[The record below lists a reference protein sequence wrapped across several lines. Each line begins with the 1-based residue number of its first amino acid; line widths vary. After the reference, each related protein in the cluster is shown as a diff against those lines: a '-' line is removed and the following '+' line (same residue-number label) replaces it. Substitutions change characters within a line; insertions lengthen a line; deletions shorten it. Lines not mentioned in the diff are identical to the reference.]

1 MFGASDP
8 ACVADGGQGGQN
20 GQNGFSAGNESFS
33 GSSIGGSAQA
43 AQTEPMV
50 GETKHNHQ
58 SSSSRSSS
66 LRSLTNSTA
75 HATTSSS
82 TNGAIRLMTFTN
94 NKVVAPSYHFL
105 EILQINSIQFNISF
119 TRSVSTKVDTDSGS
133 AATTAAAPIKYLL
146 DTILVI
152 VADIDDAPVQLKSL
166 IILKALGTSDKFIE
180 QVSKHY
186 ISSGKR
192 QILGLVGSIGI
203 LGNPTALVKNLG
215 SGFHSFFTEP
225 AKGIRKGPKAFGKGA
240 AKGTKKLLAGVF
252 TGAGGTVSAVTGAVG
267 DGVSKLTMDKDFVA
281 ARKKRAAK
289 VKKGGAANG
298 VLQGGKAFAGGIAS
312 GIGGLFYQPFKGAK
326 QGGVKGFFGGVG
338 KGLVGVVTKPVAGTL
353 EAVSNTFEGVANS
366 ARDAGSS
373 KKINRRGRMRNR
385 RILQGD
391 ERKIVPWHP
400 LEGILREHL
409 EKNKIRIDPDTLQ
422 KKNNKDGGEQV
433 QAAVAVAVV
442 YDSTTRQ
449 MQLEEKY
456 LFHIILPDAA
466 SLMLVV
472 TTKEIFLLGI
482 HPTIS
487 EGT

>member
-1 MFGASDP
+1 
-8 ACVADGGQGGQN
+8 
-20 GQNGFSAGNESFS
+20 
-33 GSSIGGSAQA
+33 
-43 AQTEPMV
+43 
-50 GETKHNHQ
+50 
-58 SSSSRSSS
+58 
-66 LRSLTNSTA
+66 
-75 HATTSSS
+75 
-82 TNGAIRLMTFTN
+82 
-94 NKVVAPSYHFL
+94 
-105 EILQINSIQFNISF
+105 
-119 TRSVSTKVDTDSGS
+119 
-133 AATTAAAPIKYLL
+133 
-146 DTILVI
+146 
-152 VADIDDAPVQLKSL
+152 
-166 IILKALGTSDKFIE
+166 
-180 QVSKHY
+180 
-186 ISSGKR
+186 
-192 QILGLVGSIGI
+192 
-203 LGNPTALVKNLG
+203 
-215 SGFHSFFTEP
+215 
-225 AKGIRKGPKAFGKGA
+225 
-240 AKGTKKLLAGVF
+240 
-252 TGAGGTVSAVTGAVG
+252 
-267 DGVSKLTMDKDFVA
+267 
-281 ARKKRAAK
+281 
-289 VKKGGAANG
+289 
-298 VLQGGKAFAGGIAS
+298 
-312 GIGGLFYQPFKGAK
+312 
-326 QGGVKGFFGGVG
+326 VG

-422 KKNNKDGGEQV
+422 KKSNKDGGEQV